1 MIEVNTDII
10 TKEIEKR
17 ENIINVI
24 RPQREQE
31 LIKTEDKINA
41 HRKEIELLEN
51 KADELQKYIDGINV
65 EELQSEI
72 EQLNA
77 IKVALMPKAEEEV
90 AEEVAQIIPTQ
101 TI

>member
-10 TKEIEKR
+10 TKEIGKR

-24 RPQREQE
+24 LPQREQE
-31 LIKTEDKINA
+31 LIETEDKINA
-41 HRKEIELLEN
+41 HRNEIELLEN
-51 KADELQKYIDGINV
+51 KADELQKSIDGINV

-77 IKVALMPKAEEEV
+77 IKVALMPKVEEEV

>member
-31 LIKTEDKINA
+31 LIETEDKINA

-51 KADELQKYIDGINV
+51 KADELQKSIDGINV